1 MADDF
6 ADWGLNVE
14 DPGNWVR
21 FARCAEAGVY
31 VNTANGAVATI
42 SARDLKS
49 GRLRLRELAGDVLEF
64 FAEYAIGPRY
74 PIILEDPAAQ
84 RLLPAREDDW
94 VRFLLSTGIIE
105 QSTLENLEAQWTD
118 EYADPVSQIP
128 TAWPDTPH
136 NEAERTL
143 QQKLTR
149 LRAIGF
155 DVFASPGFADEWNLD
170 HIGFDPGLGVRM
182 SLIPD
187 ATEPLWRLQRI
198 VGTAGLGTLYLYT
211 EELIIDHTKALPRRF
226 ASLGMD
232 DVQAR
237 QWFAIGEYHRKA
249 KLLLHRETGEVAGL
263 EPAPSNRLR
272 HLHPDPIGFVNEYG
286 LSSRHTE
293 LCYNPRSRPQSK
305 AARQW
310 VDFLRACEVST

>member
-14 DPGNWVR
+14 NPGQWVR
-21 FARCAEAGVY
+21 FARCAEASVY
-31 VNTANGAVATI
+31 VNTANGSVATI
-42 SARDLKS
+42 SAWDLKS

-74 PIILEDPAAQ
+74 PTILEDPAAQ
-84 RLLPAREDDW
+84 RLLPASEDDW
-94 VRFLLSTGIIE
+94 IRFLLSIGVIDE
-105 QSTLENLEAQWTD
+105 STLGNLEARWAE
-118 EYADPVSQIP
+118 EYVDPASQIP
-128 TAWPDTPH
+128 ATWSDTPQ
-136 NEAERTL
+136 NEAERTVH
-143 QQKLTR
+143 QKLTR
-149 LRAIGF
+149 LRDIGF
-155 DVFASPGFADEWNLD
+155 DVFASSGVANEWNLD
-170 HIGFDPGLGVRM
+170 HIGFDPGRGARM
-182 SLIPD
+182 RLIPD
-187 ATEPLWRLQRI
+187 ATEPLWRLQRM

-226 ASLGMD
+226 TSLGID

-286 LSSRHTE
+286 LSPRHTE
-293 LCYNPRSRPQSK
+293 LRYSPRSRPQSK
-305 AARQW
+305 AAHQW
-310 VDFLRACEVST
+310 VDFLHACEVIT